1 MNSENLQTKWGQFIS
16 LIIVFFFWGFVGS
29 ANDILIP
36 VFKKVFTLSQVQSQL
51 VAWAFYVSY
60 FVGALVFFVI
70 SIKMDILQKFGYK
83 KTLSA
88 GLLVSAVGAFLFV
101 PAASLGSFPFFLAA
115 LFVIALGFSIQ
126 QIVANPLAIKMGSP
140 ATGAHRLTLAGGVNS
155 FGTTLGAILL
165 GIALFGM
172 GNTDVKKDLSSIQI
186 IENNFI
192 KLKKEVVE
200 NIHEISNDNIDAP
213 EITSTASNLL
223 GEQVRKIDNQLAAI
237 SSSNGDIE
245 TFIAHYENIEKDV
258 AKIQLPLEV
267 VKTKLELVKLPFIIL
282 GIAFIV
288 VAIFM
293 YFSKIEDPAKIDQDA
308 IILEK
313 HSKFNIF
320 DYPQLYLGM
329 LAIFIYVG
337 TEVTIISNLP
347 ALLKTK
353 EFGSI
358 LEDAISPFIA
368 LYWGSLMIGRWN
380 GGVNVFNT
388 TKIANISLKF
398 IVPMIAFAV
407 IIGANMFAGHD
418 VSQFYI
424 YPLWILL
431 FIAVSFVGGKNAGK
445 TLMLFG
451 LSGVVMMFIGLISS
465 DIEYTKFF
473 IISGGLFAS
482 IMWPSIFDLA
492 IAGLGKNTGKASSF
506 LIMMILGGGVIP
518 LVQGAICDIDLTS
531 PNGIMG
537 ITWTHFSYIVPL
549 LGFAYLAWYGF
560 YCPKILKKQGISHTE
575 IKEDVID

>member
-1 MNSENLQTKWGQFIS
+1 METENVQTKWGQFIS

-51 VAWAFYVSY
+51 VAWAFYVAY
-60 FVGALVFFVI
+60 FVGSIIFFLVSLKV
-70 SIKMDILQKFGYK
+70 DILQKFGYK

-88 GLLVSAVGAFLFV
+88 GLVLSAVGSFLFV
-101 PAASLGSFPFFLAA
+101 PAATMESFPFFLTA
-115 LFVIALGFSIQ
+115 LFTVGLGFSIQ

-140 ATGAHRLTLAGGVNS
+140 ATGAHRLTLAGGINS
-155 FGTTLGAILL
+155 FGTTIGAILL

-172 GNTDVKKDLSSIQI
+172 GSDKKTTLSL
-186 IENNFI
+186 E
-192 KLKKEVVE
+192 
-200 NIHEISNDNIDAP
+200 
-213 EITSTASNLL
+213 
-223 GEQVRKIDNQLAAI
+223 
-237 SSSNGDIE
+237 DI
-245 TFIAHYENIEKDV
+245 
-258 AKIQLPLEV
+258 
-267 VKTKLELVKLPFIIL
+267 KLPFIIL

-293 YFSKIEDPAKIDQDA
+293 NFSKIENPAKIEKTVVKDSSDNFR
-308 IILEK
+308 IL
-313 HSKFNIF
+313 

-347 ALLKTK
+347 ALLKTA

-388 TKIANISLKF
+388 STLVNTALKF
-398 IVPMIAFAV
+398 IVPALAFGV
-407 IIGANMFAGHD
+407 IIGANVFAQHD
-418 VSQFYI
+418 VSSFYI

-431 FIAVSFVGGKNAGK
+431 FIGVSFIGGKNAGK

-451 LSGVVMMFIGLISS
+451 ISGLLMMVAGLVCTDTEIA
-465 DIEYTKFF
+465 KFF
-473 IISGGLFAS
+473 FISGGLFLS

-518 LVQGAICDIDLTS
+518 LLQGRICDIDLTNPS
-531 PNGIMG
+531 GIFG
-537 ITWTHFSYIVPL
+537 ISWTHFSYVVPL
-549 LGFAYLAWYGF
+549 VGFAYLGFYGF
-560 YCPKILKKQGISHTE
+560 YCPQILKKQGVLQVESEGGGH
-575 IKEDVID
+575 

>member
-1 MNSENLQTKWGQFIS
+1 MSSENLQTKWGQFIS
-16 LIIVFFFWGFVGS
+16 LVIVFFFWGFVGS

-51 VAWAFYVSY
+51 VAWAFYVAY
-60 FVGALVFFVI
+60 FVGSIIFFLI
-70 SIKMDILQKFGYK
+70 SLKVDVLQKFGYK

-88 GLLVSAVGAFLFV
+88 GLLLSAFGSFLFV
-101 PAASLGSFPFFLAA
+101 PAATMESFPFFLTA
-115 LFVIALGFSIQ
+115 LFTVGLGFSIQ

-155 FGTTLGAILL
+155 FGTTIGAILL

-172 GNTDVKKDLSSIQI
+172 GQDKKTSLSL
-186 IENNFI
+186 E
-192 KLKKEVVE
+192 
-200 NIHEISNDNIDAP
+200 
-213 EITSTASNLL
+213 
-223 GEQVRKIDNQLAAI
+223 
-237 SSSNGDIE
+237 DI
-245 TFIAHYENIEKDV
+245 
-258 AKIQLPLEV
+258 
-267 VKTKLELVKLPFIIL
+267 KLPFIIL
-282 GIAFIV
+282 GVAFIV

-293 YFSKIEDPAKIDQDA
+293 NFSKIENPAKVEKTVITDSTDSFR
-308 IILEK
+308 IL
-313 HSKFNIF
+313 

-347 ALLKTK
+347 ALLHTV
-353 EFGSI
+353 EFGRI

-388 TKIANISLKF
+388 SNLVNTALKF
-398 IVPMIAFAV
+398 IVPALAFGV
-407 IIGANMFAGHD
+407 IIGANVFAQHD
-418 VSQFYI
+418 VSSFYI
-424 YPLWILL
+424 YPIWILL

-451 LSGVVMMFIGLISS
+451 ISGLLMMLAGLVCTDTEIA
-465 DIEYTKFF
+465 KFF
-473 IISGGLFAS
+473 FISGGLFLS

-518 LVQGAICDIDLTS
+518 LIQGSICDIDLTS
-531 PNGIMG
+531 PNGIFG
-537 ITWTHFSYIVPL
+537 ISWTHFSYIVPL
-549 LGFAYLAWYGF
+549 LGFAYLGFYGY
-560 YCPKILKKQGISHTE
+560 YCPKILRRQGITHIESEGGGH
-575 IKEDVID
+575 

>member
-1 MNSENLQTKWGQFIS
+1 MSSENVQTKWGQFIS

-51 VAWAFYVSY
+51 VAWAFYAAY
-60 FVGALVFFVI
+60 FVGSIIFFLI
-70 SIKMDILQKFGYK
+70 SLKVDVLQKFGYK

-88 GLLVSAVGAFLFV
+88 GLILSAIGSFLFV
-101 PAASLGSFPFFLAA
+101 PAATMESFPFFLTA
-115 LFVIALGFSIQ
+115 LFTVGLGFSIQ

-140 ATGAHRLTLAGGVNS
+140 STGAHRLTLAGGVNS
-155 FGTTLGAILL
+155 FGTTIGAILL

-172 GNTDVKKDLSSIQI
+172 GDDKKTSLSL
-186 IENNFI
+186 E
-192 KLKKEVVE
+192 
-200 NIHEISNDNIDAP
+200 
-213 EITSTASNLL
+213 
-223 GEQVRKIDNQLAAI
+223 
-237 SSSNGDIE
+237 DI
-245 TFIAHYENIEKDV
+245 
-258 AKIQLPLEV
+258 
-267 VKTKLELVKLPFIIL
+267 KLPFIIL
-282 GIAFIV
+282 GLAFIA

-293 YFSKIEDPAKIDQDA
+293 NFSKIEDPVK
-308 IILEK
+308 LEEAEIK
-313 HSKFNIF
+313 HAHEKFNIL

-347 ALLKTK
+347 ALLKTS

-388 TKIANISLKF
+388 SKIANIALKF
-398 IVPMIAFAV
+398 IVPALGFGV
-407 IIGANMFAGHD
+407 IIGANIFAGHD
-418 VSQFYI
+418 VSAFYI
-424 YPLWILL
+424 YPIWILM
-431 FIAVSFVGGKNAGK
+431 FIAVSFIGGKNAGK

-451 LSGVVMMFIGLISS
+451 LSGLLMMLIGLVCPDTEIA
-465 DIEYTKFF
+465 KFF
-473 IISGGLFAS
+473 LISGGLFLS

-518 LVQGAICDIDLTS
+518 LVQGSICDIDLTS
-531 PNGIMG
+531 PNGIFG
-537 ITWTHFSYIVPL
+537 ISWTHFSYIVPL
-549 LGFAYLAWYGF
+549 LGFAYLGFYGY
-560 YCPKILKKQGISHTE
+560 YCPKILKRQGINHIQSEGGGH
-575 IKEDVID
+575 